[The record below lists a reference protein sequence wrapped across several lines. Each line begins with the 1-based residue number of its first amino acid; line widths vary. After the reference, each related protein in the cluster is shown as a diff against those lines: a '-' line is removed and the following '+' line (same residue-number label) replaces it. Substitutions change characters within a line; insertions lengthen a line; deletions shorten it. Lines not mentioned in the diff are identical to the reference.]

1 MEKKKVTVFVA
12 GHKLN
17 LLTTESEKYVTDI
30 ASKVDTAVMSM
41 LTSTNMSK
49 EKCAVMVALDYCDDE
64 AKQKTA
70 LNEIKEQVKDYIDDV
85 AKLKAE
91 NNELKAE
98 IEKLKAEKFE
108 LLNSKKTMVASAV
121 EMKEEKIEEKVQIS
135 ADDDLSFDLDTEE
148 KAKAVVIERE
158 TPPTVAQEEKP
169 AVPAPVAVS
178 QKNVSQPAT
187 KNDKKRHQHNHVN
200 PYKERFMQQKND
212 QKGYTPVRQYSFFD
226 EKDN

>member
-64 AKQKTA
+64 AKQKSA
-70 LNEIKEQVKDYIDDV
+70 LSEIKEQVKDYIDDV

-98 IEKLKAEKFE
+98 IEKLKAEKLE
-108 LLNSKKTMVASAV
+108 LVNSKKTMVASAV
-121 EMKEEKIEEKVQIS
+121 EMKEEKIEEKEEIS
-135 ADDDLSFDLDTEE
+135 ADDDLSFDLGTEE
-148 KAKAVVIERE
+148 KTKVEVIKRE

-169 AVPAPVAVS
+169 VVPAPVME
-178 QKNVSQPAT
+178 QMNFSQPAQ
-187 KNDKKRHQHNHVN
+187 KNDKKRHQHSHVN

-212 QKGYTPVRQYSFFD
+212 QKGYTPVRQYSLFD

>member
-64 AKQKTA
+64 AKQKSA
-70 LNEIKEQVKDYIDDV
+70 LNEIKEQIKDYIEDV
-85 AKLKAE
+85 SKLRAE
-91 NNELKAE
+91 NDELKSE
-98 IEKLKAEKFE
+98 IEKLKAEKSE
-108 LLNSKKTMVASAV
+108 LLASKKTMVASAV
-121 EMKEEKIEEKVQIS
+121 EIKDEEKIQEQAKIS
-135 ADDDLSFDLDTEE
+135 SDDDLSFDLDVTDNTNGVE
-148 KAKAVVIERE
+148 IESE
-158 TPPTVAQEEKP
+158 TPPTIEEKP
-169 AVPAPVAVS
+169 SITAPVAQ
-178 QKNVSQPAT
+178 QKNFSQPAT

-200 PYKERFMQQKND
+200 PYKERFMQQKNE